1 VILNTVPDEPL
12 PVPLSRIPADPLSA
26 SNLRPVLF
34 TLPSVLRARFTRAAI
49 TIVCKQKTDVRV
61 NSRPIQN
68 ALQDLPSWLPVPS
81 PKTLA
86 IRPSNSAGK
95 TLCEIAAAWRV
106 PPGEFLDSP
115 LWGSDTPII
124 ALFKSG
130 ISTANMNTAT
140 HSTQEPATRAE
151 RLYPGE
157 DKGNSLAGM
166 AQRDLDAAL
175 QLLAERAQYITGA
188 SGAAVA
194 LRRDG
199 HNDML
204 CHASTGSNAPELGAI
219 LSAESGLSGESV
231 RTRQPLR
238 CDDAESDPRVNRQSC
253 RELGIASVVVMPIV
267 SEDQVLGVF
276 ELFSGRP
283 KAFDERDLS
292 ALQRLGE
299 MVETAVQHA
308 WAASLRVGAE
318 VPSEESALSM
328 VTPPPP
334 TPEPQIA
341 PPQSP
346 VELQTPIKI
355 ECAAEIASSPVA
367 VSTADSKTCPESARV
382 TAAPANVPEAVLP
395 ARDVPSPDDTNCEA
409 PPVVVSN
416 DSPPKRAIFWSAPTT
431 ASTSSPTAQA
441 SDSIAVPPALRNVH
455 RCQACGFPVS
465 EGRVLCVDCEEKR
478 WRGEPVQ
485 RPAKAHEPP
494 TPALAVASGL
504 SSVPTAVS
512 SASAAP
518 AGKVSQK
525 VATDDKPPAP
535 DSSTQPAS
543 RQQMPVR
550 LRETALSAAPD
561 PPAAMENVATVT
573 TSPGLFLSAGMESQS
588 WWAANKY
595 VLTAVSI
602 VGIVIAVIAWM
613 R

>member
-1 VILNTVPDEPL
+1 
-12 PVPLSRIPADPLSA
+12 
-26 SNLRPVLF
+26 
-34 TLPSVLRARFTRAAI
+34 
-49 TIVCKQKTDVRV
+49 
-61 NSRPIQN
+61 
-68 ALQDLPSWLPVPS
+68 
-81 PKTLA
+81 
-86 IRPSNSAGK
+86 
-95 TLCEIAAAWRV
+95 
-106 PPGEFLDSP
+106 
-115 LWGSDTPII
+115 
-124 ALFKSG
+124 
-130 ISTANMNTAT
+130 MNTAT

-151 RLYPGE
+151 MLYPGE
-157 DKGNSLAGM
+157 DKGSLAGM

-204 CHASTGSNAPELGAI
+204 CHASTGSNAPELGAL

-253 RELGIASVVVMPIV
+253 RELGIASVVVLPIV

-308 WAASLRVGAE
+308 WAAGLREGVE
-318 VPSEESALSM
+318 VPADEAALSM

-334 TPEPQIA
+334 PDPPIA

-346 VELQTPIKI
+346 VESQTPIKT
-355 ECAAEIASSPVA
+355 ECAAEIASSSVA
-367 VSTADSKTCPESARV
+367 VSTADSKTSPQSASV
-382 TAAPANVPEAVLP
+382 TAAPPNVPEAELP
-395 ARDVPSPDDTNCEA
+395 ARDVPSPDDSNSESS
-409 PPVVVSN
+409 PVVVPK
-416 DSPPKRAIFWSAPTT
+416 DSPPKRAILWSAPAT
-431 ASTSSPTAQA
+431 ANTGSPPAQT

-465 EGRVLCVDCEEKR
+465 EGRVLCVDCEETK
-478 WRGEPVQ
+478 WRGEPFQ

-494 TPALAVASGL
+494 SPALAIASGL

-512 SASAAP
+512 NASPAA
-518 AGKVSQK
+518 AGKVSRG
-525 VATDDKPPAP
+525 AETDDKPRAS

-543 RQQMPVR
+543 RRQMPVR
-550 LRETALSAAPD
+550 LRGTALSAVPD
-561 PPAAMENVATVT
+561 PPAAIENVVT
-573 TSPGLFLSAGMESQS
+573 TSRGLFLSAGMESQS

-595 VLTAVSI
+595 VLAAVSI

-613 R
+613 H

>member
-1 VILNTVPDEPL
+1 MV
-12 PVPLSRIPADPLSA
+12 
-26 SNLRPVLF
+26 
-34 TLPSVLRARFTRAAI
+34 
-49 TIVCKQKTDVRV
+49 
-61 NSRPIQN
+61 
-68 ALQDLPSWLPVPS
+68 ALL
-81 PKTLA
+81 T
-86 IRPSNSAGK
+86 
-95 TLCEIAAAWRV
+95 
-106 PPGEFLDSP
+106 
-115 LWGSDTPII
+115 
-124 ALFKSG
+124 SG
-130 ISTANMNTAT
+130 IATANRKTET

-151 RLYPGE
+151 TLHPPE
-157 DKGNSLAGM
+157 DSGNSLAGM

-188 SGAAVA
+188 SGAAIA
-194 LRRDG
+194 LHRGG

-204 CHASTGSNAPELGAI
+204 CHASAGSNAPQLGAL

-283 KAFDERDLS
+283 KAFGERDLS

-308 WAASLRVGAE
+308 RAASLRVGTEINSNEA
-318 VPSEESALSM
+318 ALS
-328 VTPPPP
+328 TLNPP
-334 TPEPQIA
+334 TLEPQIA

-346 VELQTPIKI
+346 VESQTEIKT
-355 ECAAEIASSPVA
+355 ECAAEISSSSAA
-367 VSTADSKTCPESARV
+367 VSTADSKTSPEPASV
-382 TAAPANVPEAVLP
+382 TAAPASVPEAGLP
-395 ARDVPSPDDTNCEA
+395 GRDVPIPDDSNSQA

-416 DSPPKRAIFWSAPTT
+416 DSLPKRAILWSAPATGNT
-431 ASTSSPTAQA
+431 VNPPAQT
-441 SDSIAVPPALRNVH
+441 SDSIAVPAALRNVH

-465 EGRVLCVDCEEKR
+465 EGRVLCVDCEEKK

-494 TPALAVASGL
+494 TPAPAIASGL
-504 SSVPTAVS
+504 SSAATAVS
-512 SASAAP
+512 SVP
-518 AGKVSQK
+518 ATVAGNVSQRDE
-525 VATDDKPPAP
+525 TEDKPPSSH
-535 DSSTQPAS
+535 SSTQPAS
-543 RQQMPVR
+543 REQMPVEIR
-550 LRETALSAAPD
+550 QTALSVAPA
-561 PPAAMENVATVT
+561 PPAAIENLTTET
-573 TSPGLFLSAGMESQS
+573 TSPGLFLSAGMESPS

-595 VLTAVSI
+595 VFAAVSI